1 MEWTARVR
9 FTAREKA
16 ELWERWRNGQCVA
29 DIARALGRRN
39 KSGVYRILAHD
50 GGIVPLPRRR
60 AAGALRLEER
70 EEISRGIAAG
80 RSIRRIARDL
90 GRSPSTVSR
99 EIGRNGGN
107 QGYRASW
114 ADGRAWDRAL
124 RPKPCRLAHSAPL
137 RWRVAQKLALQ
148 WSPVQIAGWLKQRFP
163 TDPEM
168 QLSHET
174 IYRSLFIQTRGV
186 LKKELTAHL
195 RTARQMRQAKGGTTK
210 SGLGQI
216 VDAVSI
222 RERPAEARDRAVPGH
237 WEGDLLSGAN
247 NTHIATLV
255 ERHSRFTMLLKVP
268 NKSTASVVAA
278 LAKHIGKLPQELRRS
293 LTWDRGKEMAAHKSF
308 TVATNVQVYFC
319 DPRSPWQ
326 RGTNENTNG
335 LLRQYFPKGTDLSS
349 FSQAYLNRVA
359 QRLNQR
365 PRKTLGF
372 ETPADRLGLVLQ

>member
-1 MEWTARVR
+1 MEQVSRVW
-9 FTAREKA
+9 FTPQQKA
-16 ELWERWRNGQCVA
+16 ELWERWKNGQCVA
-29 DIARALGRRN
+29 DIARSLGRRN

-50 GGIVPLPRRR
+50 GGIVPNARRR
-60 AAGALRLEER
+60 AAVALRLEER
-70 EEISRGIAAG
+70 EDISRGIAAG
-80 RSIRRIARDL
+80 RSIRLIARGL

-99 EIGRNGGN
+99 EIGRNGGSHA
-107 QGYRASW
+107 YRASQ
-114 ADGRAWDRAL
+114 ADGRAWERAL
-124 RPKPCRLAHSAPL
+124 RPKACRLAWQAPL

-148 WSPVQIAGWLKQRFP
+148 WSPEQIAGWLKQQYP
-163 TDPEM
+163 SDPDM

-186 LKKELTAHL
+186 LKKELMAHL

-222 RERPAEARDRAVPGH
+222 RERPAEAENRAVPGH

-247 NTHIATLV
+247 NSHIATLV

-268 NKSTASVVAA
+268 DKSTATVVAA
-278 LAKHIGKLPQELRRS
+278 LARHIGRLPHELRRS
-293 LTWDRGKEMAAHKSF
+293 LTWDRGKEMAAHKAF
-308 TVATNVQVYFC
+308 TVATDVQVYFC

-326 RGTNENTNG
+326 RGSNENTNG

-349 FSQAYLNRVA
+349 HSQAHLNRIA
-359 QRLNQR
+359 LRLNQR

-372 ETPADRLGLVLQ
+372 ESPADRLSSVLQ